1 VKAKAPKRILV
12 VDDEASVTGALA
24 VILGDAGY
32 DVPIAGTIAQAMSI
46 LSSGPVDLVITD
58 LRPRFSRCSNP
69 GLELANAFGVN
80 LSPRFARRTNWTK
93 CEFFSPMRT
102 DQRY

>member
-1 VKAKAPKRILV
+1 MKAKAPKRILV

-46 LSSGPVDLVITD
+46 LSSGPVDLDHWSASTV
-58 LRPRFSRCSNP
+58 
-69 GLELANAFGVN
+69 LAMCEPWAGISQRFGVN